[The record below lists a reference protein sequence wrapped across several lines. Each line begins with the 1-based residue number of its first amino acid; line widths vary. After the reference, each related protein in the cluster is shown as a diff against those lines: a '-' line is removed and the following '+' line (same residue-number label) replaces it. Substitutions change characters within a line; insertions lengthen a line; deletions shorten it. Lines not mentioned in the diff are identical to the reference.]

1 MQKLDRSYLD
11 ELRTGVLLL
20 DRFLKIKYL
29 NPSAQSLLDTSFK
42 SSKNKKLKELFFEE
56 SEDFDSFLEN
66 LNNKTTFSKVDILLF
81 IKGGKKLLCDYHIQS
96 FKDDLIGEGFILEI
110 IDKDYSHEV
119 RERIR
124 SQTNQEVTS
133 AFIKGLA
140 HEIKNPLSGIRGAAQ
155 LLSQKLPKE
164 HLGEYTEIIINQ
176 TDRLSSLVD
185 DILGPNRKPTFELQN
200 IHAPLESV
208 ITLLKQNLSENGIN
222 LLKDYDPSIPEIYL
236 DIYLLEQS
244 ILNLVNNAKES
255 LIEGE
260 VLSPEI
266 KIITRV
272 LHQELVGET
281 QHKTVCKIS
290 VIDNGPGIPKDLK
303 DSVFFPMI
311 SSKPEGSGLGLS
323 ITQGIISQH
332 NGIIKF
338 ESEPGKTEFSILIP
352 IDHELSEQELRI
364 VNA

>member
-1 MQKLDRSYLD
+1 MKKLDRRYLD
-11 ELRTGVLLL
+11 ELKTGVLLL
-20 DRFLKIKYL
+20 DSFLKIIYL

-42 SSKNKKLKELFFEE
+42 SSKHKKLKELFFEE

-66 LNNKTTFSKVDILLF
+66 LNNKTTFSKVDVLLF
-81 IKGGKKLLCDYHIQS
+81 IKDGKKLLCDYHIQP
-96 FKDDLIGEGFILEI
+96 FEDELIGEGFILEI
-110 IDKDYSHEV
+110 INKDYSHEV
-119 RERIR
+119 RESLR
-124 SQTNQEVTS
+124 SQANQEVTS

-164 HLGEYTEIIINQ
+164 HLGEYTEMIINQ

-185 DILGPNRKPTFELQN
+185 DILGPNRKPTFEMQN
-200 IHAPLESV
+200 IHAPVENV

-222 LLKDYDPSIPEIYL
+222 LVKDYDPSIPEIYI

-244 ILNLVNNAKES
+244 VLNLVNNARDS
-255 LIEGE
+255 LKEGE

-266 KIITRV
+266 KIVTRV
-272 LHQELVGET
+272 LHQELLGET
-281 QHKTVCKIS
+281 QHRTVCKIS
-290 VIDNGPGIPKDLK
+290 VIDNGPGIPTDLK

-311 SSKPEGSGLGLS
+311 SSKSEGSGLGLS

-332 NGIIKF
+332 NGTIKF

-352 IDHELSEQELRI
+352 IEHKFSEQELRRA
-364 VNA
+364 NA

>member
-1 MQKLDRSYLD
+1 MEKLDRRYLD
-11 ELRTGVLLL
+11 ELKTGVLLL
-20 DRFLKIKYL
+20 DKFLKIKYQ

-42 SSKNKKLKELFFEE
+42 SSKDKNLKELFFEE
-56 SEDFDSFLEN
+56 AEDFESFLEN
-66 LNNKTTFSKVDILLF
+66 LNNKTAFSKVDVLLF
-81 IKGGKKLLCDYHIQS
+81 TRGGKKLVCDYHIQP
-96 FKDDLIGEGFILEI
+96 FKDELIGEGFILEI
-110 IDKDYSHEV
+110 INKDYSHEV
-119 RERIR
+119 RERLR
-124 SQTNQEVTS
+124 SQANQEVTS
-133 AFIKGLA
+133 AFIRSLA

-164 HLGEYTEIIINQ
+164 HLGEYTEMIINQ

-185 DILGPNRKPTFELQN
+185 DILGPNRKPTFEMQN
-200 IHAPLESV
+200 IHAPVENV

-222 LLKDYDPSIPEIYL
+222 LVKDYDPSIPEIYI

-244 ILNLVNNAKES
+244 ILNLVNNARDS

-272 LHQELVGET
+272 LHQELLGET
-281 QHKTVCKIS
+281 QHKTVCRVS
-290 VIDNGPGIPKDLK
+290 VIDNGPGIPEDLK

-311 SSKPEGSGLGLS
+311 SSKSEGSGLGLS

-332 NGIIKF
+332 NGTIKF

-352 IDHELSEQELRI
+352 IEHKFSEQELRRA
-364 VNA
+364 NA

>member
-1 MQKLDRSYLD
+1 MEKIDRNYLN
-11 ELRTGVLLL
+11 ELKTGVLLL
-20 DRFLKIKYL
+20 DKFLKIKYL
-29 NPSAQSLLDTSFK
+29 NSSAQSLLDTSFK
-42 SSKNKKLKELFFEE
+42 SSKDKKLQELFFEE
-56 SEDFDSFLEN
+56 SKDFDNFLEN
-66 LNNKTTFSKVDILLF
+66 LNDKTAFSKVDTLLF

-200 IHAPLESV
+200 IHVPLESV
-208 ITLLKQNLSENGIN
+208 ITLLKQNLSKSGIN

-244 ILNLVNNAKES
+244 ILNLVNNARES

>member
-1 MQKLDRSYLD
+1 MKKLDRYYLD
-11 ELRTGVLLL
+11 ELKTGVLFL
-20 DRFLKIKYL
+20 DKSLKVKYL
-29 NPSAQSLLDTSFK
+29 NSSAQTLLDTSFK
-42 SSKNKKLKELFFEE
+42 SSKDKKLKELFFEE
-56 SEDFDSFLEN
+56 SEDFDNFLES
-66 LNNKTTFSKVDILLF
+66 LNNTTTFSKVDALLF

-96 FKDDLIGEGFILEI
+96 FKDDLIDEGFILEI
-110 IDKDYSHEV
+110 INKDYSHQV
-119 RERIR
+119 RERLR
-124 SQTNQEVTS
+124 LEANQEVTS
-133 AFIKGLA
+133 AFIKSLA

-164 HLGEYTEIIINQ
+164 HLGEYTEMIINQ

-200 IHAPLESV
+200 IHAPVENV
-208 ITLLKQNLSENGIN
+208 ITLLKQSLSESGIN
-222 LLKDYDPSIPEIYL
+222 LFKDYDPSIPEIFI

-244 ILNLVNNAKES
+244 VLNLVKNARES

-266 KIITRV
+266 RIITRV
-272 LHQELVGET
+272 LYQELIGET

-311 SSKPEGSGLGLS
+311 SSKHEGSGLGLS
-323 ITQGIISQH
+323 TTQGIISQH
-332 NGIIKF
+332 NGTIKF

-352 IDHELSEQELRI
+352 IEHELSQQELRSI
-364 VNA
+364 NA